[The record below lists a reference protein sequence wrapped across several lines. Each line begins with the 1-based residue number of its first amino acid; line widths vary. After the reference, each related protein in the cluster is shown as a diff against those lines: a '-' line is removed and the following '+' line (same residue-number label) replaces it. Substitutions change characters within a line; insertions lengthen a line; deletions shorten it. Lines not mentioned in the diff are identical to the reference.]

1 MNMSRLELLKKIR
14 LPLTIGTHLFI
25 CIFTYF
31 LAFLLRF
38 DLSIPPHYVM
48 VISRTLP
55 IIVFLKMISF
65 YYFGL
70 FHSSLRYSSVFD
82 LWQVIKANTL
92 AAIIFTF
99 IIVVSFRNIAYP
111 RSIIILEW
119 GFCLGLTGGIRLIAR
134 LWRERRTYVSTN
146 TKLRKTLIVGAGE
159 AGILVLKE
167 CRTNPLTNYRI
178 VGFIDDAFSKGNLT
192 IQGVPVL
199 GKSPDIHALVDKYQ
213 IEEIIIAIPS
223 AKGKD
228 IRNIINYCQIPNI
241 KIKTIPGIHEFIS
254 GDLKLDLREIR
265 PDDLLDR
272 KTVSI
277 DKEKIKD
284 YIQDKR
290 ILITGAA
297 GTIGSELVRQ
307 IIEFFPRQII
317 LVDHNEND
325 LVFLEIEVK
334 EKHPYLSL
342 KSIVGDISDVSLLKS
357 TFSKFKP
364 EIVFHTAAFK
374 HVPIMEFN
382 ASAAI
387 QNNVFG
393 SLNLIYAAEHY
404 GVKSFVLISSDK
416 AVNPTSVMG
425 ATKRI
430 TEMILQAKSKKCR
443 TKFMAVR
450 FGNVLDSKGSVV
462 PLFKKQIEQ
471 RAPLTVT
478 HPDVKRYF
486 MSVKEAVSLVLQA
499 SSIGTGGEVFTLDMG
514 EQIKI
519 QDLARNLIAL
529 SGLKPEIDIPIKYI
543 GLRPG
548 EKLYEETLHDSE
560 KGRTTKYEKIF
571 ITQPNDFDPYKLRKQ
586 LRKLKECVKLRD
598 DRKIIDLIREIV
610 PSYTYSG
617 RNND

>member
-1 MNMSRLELLKKIR
+1 MSSSILIKKIR
-14 LPLTIGTHLFI
+14 LPLTIVAHLFI
-25 CIFTYF
+25 CIFAYF
-31 LAFLLRF
+31 LSFLLRF
-38 DLSIPPHYVM
+38 DLSIPAHYVT
-48 VISRTLP
+48 VILKTLP
-55 IIVFLKMISF
+55 ILIILRIISF

-82 LWQVIKANTL
+82 LWQIIKANT
-92 AAIIFTF
+92 ATSVIFTIIIFTL
-99 IIVVSFRNIAYP
+99 FRHTSYP
-111 RSIIILEW
+111 RSVIILDW
-119 GFCLGLTGGIRLIAR
+119 AFCLGFTGGIRLVAR
-134 LWRERRTYVSTN
+134 LWRDRRTYASD
-146 TKLRKTLIVGAGE
+146 TKLKKALIVGAGE

-167 CRTNPLTNYRI
+167 CRTNPFMNYKI
-178 VGFIDDAFSKGNLT
+178 VGFIDDSFTKGNLT
-192 IQGVPVL
+192 IQGIPVL
-199 GKSPDIHALVDKYQ
+199 GKSPDIPSLVERYQ

-254 GDLKLDLREIR
+254 GGLKLDLREIR
-265 PDDLLDR
+265 PDDLLGR
-272 KTVSI
+272 KTVNI

-284 YIQDKR
+284 YVQDKR

-297 GTIGSELVRQ
+297 GTIGSELARQ
-307 IIEFFPRQII
+307 IIEFFPRQVI

-364 EIVFHTAAFK
+364 EIVFHAAAFK

-425 ATKRI
+425 ASKRI

-450 FGNVLDSKGSVV
+450 FGNVLDSKGSVI

-471 RAPLTVT
+471 RSPLTVT

-514 EQIKI
+514 EQIRI

-548 EKLYEETLHDSE
+548 EKLYEETLHDTE
-560 KGRTTKYEKIF
+560 KGKTTKYEKIF
-571 ITQPNDFDPYKLRKQ
+571 ITQPNNFDPYKLRKQ
-586 LRKLKECVKLRD
+586 LRELKECVKLRD
-598 DRKIIDLIREIV
+598 DRKIIDLICEIV
-610 PSYTYSG
+610 PSYTCPGGS
-617 RNND
+617 NN